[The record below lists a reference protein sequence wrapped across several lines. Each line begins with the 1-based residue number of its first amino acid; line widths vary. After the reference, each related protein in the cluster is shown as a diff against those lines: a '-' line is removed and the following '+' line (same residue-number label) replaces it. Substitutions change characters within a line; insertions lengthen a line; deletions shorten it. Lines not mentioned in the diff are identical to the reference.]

1 MKEHNKNKWL
11 HVRLNDDEY
20 YTIHK
25 SFEATTHRKLSDY
38 IRKVLL
44 QKPVVTAS
52 RNVSLDAFVSE
63 LIAIR
68 KELSYIGNNFN
79 QVVKQLHLAGN
90 IPAIL
95 EWLPVI
101 EKAQEKLL
109 EKSEVIKVKIS
120 KINEQWL
127 Q

>member
-1 MKEHNKNKWL
+1 MKENIKNKWI
-11 HVRLNDDEY
+11 HVRLNAEDY
-20 YTIHK
+20 YAIHK
-25 SFEATTHRKLSDY
+25 NFEATTHRKLSDY

-63 LIAIR
+63 LIALR

-79 QVVKQLHLAGN
+79 QVVKQLHLSGN
-90 IPAIL
+90 IPAVL

-109 EKSEVIKVKIS
+109 EKSEEIKVKIE
-120 KINEQWL
+120 KINDQWL